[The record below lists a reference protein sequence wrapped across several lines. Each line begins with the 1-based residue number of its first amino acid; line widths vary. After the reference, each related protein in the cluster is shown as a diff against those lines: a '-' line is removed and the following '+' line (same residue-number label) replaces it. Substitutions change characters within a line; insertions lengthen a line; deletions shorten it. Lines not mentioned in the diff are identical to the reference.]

1 MHIICKVMWGNSVN
15 KITPCIWGNSV
26 KTASDSYNFT
36 GTLAIEMYLGKHDA
50 YSILNTS
57 H

>member
-1 MHIICKVMWGNSVN
+1 MWGNSVN